1 MKNLLLGAIA
11 LLIFSLSLL
20 VIQSSCSK
28 SDAQSTSGSG
38 LTQLNK
44 LIYKT
49 DDRKLWICNYDG
61 SNATPINLTLPSGV
75 VVDWNYPRFSVKLS
89 PDGKKIFFSGYNTVT
104 NAALLC
110 STDISGNGYI
120 QIAAET
126 DNLKWAMLCGAY

>member
-1 MKNLLLGAIA
+1 
-11 LLIFSLSLL
+11 
-20 VIQSSCSK
+20 
-28 SDAQSTSGSG
+28 
-38 LTQLNK
+38 
-44 LIYKT
+44 
-49 DDRKLWICNYDG
+49 
-61 SNATPINLTLPSGV
+61 

-89 PDGKKIFFSGYNTVT
+89 PDGQRIFFSGYNTVT